1 MKLVVVQDP
10 EKEGKLRRLQES
22 VEAHPDDPSL
32 RFQLVR
38 NHPSNSLINLL
49 FIFKNWLMR
58 FLSSSIYYLILKC
71 KSLDMN
77 LAFSID
83 T

>member
-22 VEAHPDDPSL
+22 VEAYPDDPSL

-38 NHPSNSLINLL
+38 SHPSNSLINLL
-49 FIFKNWLMR
+49 FIFKKLADVISLL
-58 FLSSSIYYLILKC
+58 FYLLFN
-71 KSLDMN
+71 SNM
-77 LAFSID
+77 
-83 T
+83 